1 MAPAPGPA
9 SPLEPPSPSPSRFMH
24 SIHAPASPPPTPSP
38 APPDYSSLIHSLQTR
53 RPRQAAPSAVP
64 PDLEADLKLAAQIGQ
79 SLLQEKTAL
88 QARLETSEKANGK
101 LVDRLARA
109 VKEKESLERRLE
121 ETVSSLEQSES
132 SNRTLLSSLETERKT
147 ISRLSHDS
155 GKLVATAKSLKA
167 LQQQHA
173 DSLQE
178 LESERRRAD
187 GAEAKARKMGERV
200 RELEERLGKAIQ
212 DLEEMRQ
219 DKVLKESKRGENQTG
234 LQEVKARHQARL
246 ASSSQATA
254 HARAILGS
262 GSPTPGGSHADNPE
276 AKELLKMVE
285 TLVEENQL
293 LRSESMELH
302 GLLEKE
308 REEIEASR
316 SRLAEE
322 AEIQEEDEELA
333 DDGRDLRGET
343 DHFATHSRA
352 ASIASMSSFGDVQQP
367 VRRGGPRRPGPIS
380 SQSTGLIGTNARMPV
395 RRGHG
400 RRAMSMDVTPQL
412 CTVIPIG
419 SAPNSPQPD
428 RPHYSPFARPASIFS
443 NDATDDPNA
452 DTASIASSSVPLSRS
467 TRRQRPLSL
476 SLGPSVFPL
485 VPEDEDQTDRPI
497 SPFTRQ
503 APFAHRRRSSQMS
516 GGAVS
521 LNGLGISSP
530 LLDGSQFR
538 SPRLSRGP
546 AELVDATTQT
556 TPPATPPRPRTP
568 LPRTEVDIHSSST
581 AFSDPQAQLLRDIS
595 ASPSSQ
601 HSSLHAPIP
610 PATSE
615 IRTAAL
621 GQLIDHVSKLL
632 VRVQAADIATQ
643 EKRLR
648 KQQLAGD
655 VRFLAHANLKDLVN
669 DIDSV
674 RHHFRRVVEQERAT
688 QTRQT
693 SLAASA
699 SATAASADTSLVT
712 RRDFV
717 SLVKLLRD
725 LLFEASRLRM
735 LVNRVQLEP
744 GLAEKLKE
752 LDVPNAFEA
761 VEPQGANGKGAAAT
775 ATTAAGLL
783 APLSRLFGG
792 VVGHDEAPSLSH
804 HASTAQF
811 RPPPTKRG
819 GSGTVSTAT
828 ATVNVE
834 FGGGAVRQAQ
844 AAETSTTSPST
855 AAAAT
860 RSGTTR
866 VTGSSHVRRDLSSIF
881 AGAASTSRATAS
893 TATSSDLW
901 WPTPSSAS
909 ASSFSQIGAPAG
921 RLASAATAASSYI
934 PFGRLLSSYRPAM
947 SSTTNAVLDSIPH
960 APSHPPASATNE
972 EGGFEP
978 PPTLLER
985 QLRPRGLSDSSIR
998 STFLSYANP
1007 HHRLVTATGPA
1018 LSSEPVTIP
1027 VVVAP
1032 EPSFSAD
1039 PSSPLSASASP
1050 AAAISA
1056 LRQTLL
1062 EDALDP
1068 TPGRSVSRRPS
1079 AANLRSKSSSAQ
1091 LRESLN
1097 TAVPVLSTS
1106 TGTTDS
1112 SVTLLDHQQ
1121 PTVKISEPIG
1131 IVGQAATGGG
1141 GAAGLIG
1148 TVVSSAFGSLAA
1160 SAGIEAGGRRVGGH
1174 AGGDRVAE
1182 SWKERSRLV

>member
-9 SPLEPPSPSPSRFMH
+9 SPLESPSNRNPFIH

-38 APPDYSSLIHSLQTR
+38 APPDYSNLIQSLQSR
-53 RPRQAAPSAVP
+53 RPRQAAPSAVSS
-64 PDLEADLKLAAQIGQ
+64 DLEADLQLAAQIGQ
-79 SLLQEKTAL
+79 SLLQEKAAL

-109 VKEKESLERRLE
+109 VKENKSLERRFE

-132 SNRTLLSSLETERKT
+132 SNRNLLSSLETERKT

-155 GKLVATAKSLKA
+155 GKLVATAKSYKA

-187 GAEAKARKMGERV
+187 GAEAKARKMAERV

-246 ASSSQATA
+246 ASSSQAA
-254 HARAILGS
+254 ANARAILGS
-262 GSPTPGGSHADNPE
+262 GSSTPEGSHADNPE

-322 AEIQEEDEELA
+322 AEIQEEGEE
-333 DDGRDLRGET
+333 DDGRDLSGET

-352 ASIASMSSFGDVQQP
+352 GSVTSTSSFGEVQQS
-367 VRRGGPRRPGPIS
+367 VRRGGPRRPTPVS
-380 SQSTGLIGTNARMPV
+380 SQSTGLIGPHARMPV

-400 RRAMSMDVTPQL
+400 RRSMSMDVTPQL
-412 CTVIPIG
+412 RAVLPIG

-428 RPHYSPFARPASIFS
+428 RPHYSPLTRPASVFS
-443 NDATDDPNA
+443 SDATDDPNA
-452 DTASIASSSVPLSRS
+452 DTASVASSSIPLSRS

-503 APFAHRRRSSQMS
+503 PGFAHRRRSSQMS

-530 LLDGSQFR
+530 LLDGSQSR

-556 TPPATPPRPRTP
+556 IPPATPPRSGSP
-568 LPRTEVDIHSSST
+568 LPPPENDVDPST
-581 AFSDPQAQLLRDIS
+581 SAFSDPQAQLLRDIS
-595 ASPSSQ
+595 ASPASR
-601 HSSLHAPIP
+601 HSSLHAPT
-610 PATSE
+610 PAAASE
-615 IRTAAL
+615 TRTAAL
-621 GQLIDHVSKLL
+621 GQLIEHVSKLL
-632 VRVQAADIATQ
+632 ARVLAADIATQ

-655 VRFLAHANLKDLVN
+655 VRFLAQANLKDLLT

-674 RHHFRRVVEQERAT
+674 RHHFRRVVEQERST

-693 SLAASA
+693 SLTASSAPA
-699 SATAASADTSLVT
+699 SNPDTSLIT

-744 GLAEKLKE
+744 ALAEKLKE
-752 LDVPNAFEA
+752 LDVPDALEA
-761 VEPQGANGKGAAAT
+761 VKQQGANGKSAAA
-775 ATTAAGLL
+775 ASMAAAGLL

-792 VVGHDEAPSLSH
+792 VVGHEEPPSFAH
-804 HASTAQF
+804 PPSTAHL
-811 RPPPTKRG
+811 RPPPAKRG

-828 ATVNVE
+828 ATVSVE

-844 AAETSTTSPST
+844 AAETASTTSPKT
-855 AAAAT
+855 APAGA
-860 RSGTTR
+860 RSGIQR
-866 VTGSSHVRRDLSSIF
+866 AAGSSHVRRDLSSIF
-881 AGAASTSRATAS
+881 AGASSMSRATAA
-893 TATSSDLW
+893 TAASSDLW
-901 WPTPSSAS
+901 AS
-909 ASSFSQIGAPAG
+909 APRSSNGTSLSQLGAPAG
-921 RLASAATAASSYI
+921 RLATAASSYI

-947 SSTTNAVLDSIPH
+947 SSTTNAVLDSMTH
-960 APSHPPASATNE
+960 ATSHHATSVIDE

-998 STFLSYANP
+998 STFISHANP
-1007 HHRLVTATGPA
+1007 HHRLVPATGLA

-1032 EPSFSAD
+1032 DSSSVTN
-1039 PSSPLSASASP
+1039 PSSSLSTSASP

-1062 EDALDP
+1062 DDALEP
-1068 TPGRSVSRRPS
+1068 SPGRSVSRRPS
-1079 AANLRSKSSSAQ
+1079 AVNLRSKSSSAQ
-1091 LRESLN
+1091 LRETLN

-1121 PTVKISEPIG
+1121 HPTPAVKVSEPIAIDG
-1131 IVGQAATGGG
+1131 PEAMGGG
-1141 GAAGLIG
+1141 GAASLIG
-1148 TVVSSAFGSLAA
+1148 TVVSSAFGSLTA
-1160 SAGIEAGGRRVGGH
+1160 SAGNEVGGRRM
-1174 AGGDRVAE
+1174 AGRGPSERVAE
-1182 SWKERSRLV
+1182 SWRERSRLV

>member
-9 SPLEPPSPSPSRFMH
+9 SPLEPPSPSPSRFIH

-38 APPDYSSLIHSLQTR
+38 APPDYSTLIHSLQTR
-53 RPRQAAPSAVP
+53 RPRQAAHSVIP
-64 PDLEADLKLAAQIGQ
+64 PDFEADLKLAAQIGQ

-109 VKEKESLERRLE
+109 VKENKSLERRLE
-121 ETVSSLEQSES
+121 ETVSSLEQSEC

-219 DKVLKESKRGENQTG
+219 DKVLKESKRGEQQTG

-262 GSPTPGGSHADNPE
+262 GSSAPEGSHVDNPE

-322 AEIQEEDEELA
+322 AEIQEEDEDEE
-333 DDGRDLRGET
+333 GRDLSGET
-343 DHFATHSRA
+343 DHFNTHSRA
-352 ASIASMSSFGDVQQP
+352 ASVASMSSFGEVQQP
-367 VRRGGPRRPGPIS
+367 VRRGGARRPGPIS

-412 CTVIPIG
+412 RTVIPIG
-419 SAPNSPQPD
+419 SAPTSPQPD
-428 RPHYSPFARPASIFS
+428 RLHYSPVARPASIFS
-443 NDATDDPNA
+443 NDATDDANA
-452 DTASIASSSVPLSRS
+452 DTVSIASSSVPLSRS

-476 SLGPSVFPL
+476 SLGPSVFPH
-485 VPEDEDQTDRPI
+485 VPEDEDYAARPI

-530 LLDGSQFR
+530 LLNGSQSR

-568 LPRTEVDIHSSST
+568 LSRTEVGHDPSST
-581 AFSDPQAQLLRDIS
+581 AFPDLQAQLSRNVS

-601 HSSLHAPIP
+601 HSSLHVPTPA
-610 PATSE
+610 ATSE
-615 IRTAAL
+615 TRTAAL
-621 GQLIDHVSKLL
+621 GQLIEHVSKLL
-632 VRVQAADIATQ
+632 LRVQAADIATQ

-655 VRFLAHANLKDLVN
+655 VRFLAQANLKDLVN
-669 DIDSV
+669 DVDSV

-688 QTRQT
+688 QTRQN
-693 SLAASA
+693 SLAAS
-699 SATAASADTSLVT
+699 TAASSADTSLVT

-752 LDVPNAFEA
+752 LDVPNAFDA
-761 VEPQGANGKGAAAT
+761 VEQQGASGKGAAAT

-792 VVGHDEAPSLSH
+792 VVGHDDAPTLSH
-804 HASTAQF
+804 RSSTAHL
-811 RPPPTKRG
+811 RPPPNKRG

-834 FGGGAVRQAQ
+834 FGGGAIRQAQ
-844 AAETSTTSPST
+844 AAETATTTSPST
-855 AAAAT
+855 APSAT
-860 RSGTTR
+860 TTGKAR
-866 VTGSSHVRRDLSSIF
+866 ATGLSHVRRDLSSIF
-881 AGAASTSRATAS
+881 AGASSTSRATAS

-901 WPTPSSAS
+901 GPAPSSAS
-909 ASSFSQIGAPAG
+909 GSSFSQLGAPAG

-960 APSHPPASATNE
+960 APSHLPASAIDE

-978 PPTLLER
+978 PRTLLER

-998 STFLSYANP
+998 STFLSHANP
-1007 HHRLVTATGPA
+1007 HHRLVTATGLA

-1032 EPSFSAD
+1032 DSSFSTD
-1039 PSSPLSASASP
+1039 PSSSLSGSASP

-1062 EDALDP
+1062 DDALDP
-1068 TPGRSVSRRPS
+1068 APGRSVSRRPS

-1097 TAVPVLSTS
+1097 PAVPVLSTS

-1131 IVGQAATGGG
+1131 IVGQEATGGG

-1148 TVVSSAFGSLAA
+1148 TVVSSAFGSFAA
-1160 SAGIEAGGRRVGGH
+1160 SAGIEAGGRRVAVH
-1174 AGGDRVAE
+1174 TGGDRVAE